1 MSLSNS
7 WRIVRNTGIIVE
19 ELQAGKGGAA
29 AGAQPGARA
38 AAGARPGATQ
48 DRGRTANTEAKPQ
61 TR

>member
-7 WRIVRNTGIIVE
+7 WRIVRNTGFIAE
-19 ELQAGKGGAA
+19 ELQPGKGGTA
-29 AGAQPGARA
+29 AGARRGTRA

-48 DRGRTANTEAKPQ
+48 DRRPTDNAEAKPQ